1 MKGLRME
8 NTNFN
13 ELGLKE
19 DILKAI
25 EAMNY
30 TVPSKIQE
38 KAIPV
43 ILEGNDIIGKAQ
55 TGTGKTLAF
64 AAPILCGIEQE
75 RCKIK
80 ALVLAPTREL
90 ALQVNDEVKRLSSF
104 SRVKA
109 LAVYGGDSID
119 RQIREIKRGIDFV
132 VGTPGRVLDLMRR
145 GVIKLDSLQ
154 FLVLDEADE
163 MLNMGFIDDIEE
175 VMVAANPE
183 RQTLLFSA
191 TMPNAIREL
200 SKKYMKKDVVS
211 VQVEAKSKT
220 ATTVKQYYYEVRR
233 DLKLEALCRVLD
245 ASEMQSAIIFCK
257 TKKGVDELVESMQQ
271 KDYSVEG
278 MHGDMTQAHRTNTLR
293 KFKEGSLKILVATD
307 VAARGIDVENLS
319 HVINYDLPQDTESYI
334 HRIGR
339 TGRAGN
345 EGVAINIINS
355 REFRRIR
362 DIERETKGKIEKAIV
377 PTVEEIFKVKSKTL
391 IDTIKK
397 EMETNEYERFLPIV
411 EQLTE
416 DTKIE
421 NIAAALMNSIY
432 KKEVSFNYNQDF
444 TEDTRDRRDYDRNDR
459 GRNDR
464 NRNDR
469 SRNDRNDRGRR
480 DRDKDKGFVR
490 LFVSV
495 GKKDNVNAGALL
507 RFFGDKSNVTKKDIG
522 AIDIFEKFTFINTS
536 EEAKDKI
543 IAKCQGKKL
552 DNRTVRIE
560 VANSK

>member
-1 MKGLRME
+1 ME
-8 NTNFN
+8 NTKFN
-13 ELGLKE
+13 ELGLSE
-19 DILKAI
+19 EVLKAV
-25 EAMNY
+25 ESMNY

-38 KAIPV
+38 KAIP
-43 ILEGNDIIGKAQ
+43 IIIDGYDIIGRAQ

-64 AAPILCGIEQE
+64 AAPILSILEKE
-75 RCKIK
+75 RNKLK

-90 ALQVNDEVKRLSSF
+90 ALQVNEEVKRLSSC
-104 SRVKA
+104 SKVKT

-119 RQIREIKRGIDFV
+119 KQIREIKRGIDFI

-145 GVIKLDSLQ
+145 KIINLEHLQ

-200 SKKYMKKDVVS
+200 SKKYMKKDSVS

-233 DLKLEALCRVLD
+233 DLKFEALCRVLD

-257 TKKGVDELVESMQQ
+257 TKKGVDELVEAMQQ
-271 KDYSVEG
+271 RDYSVEG

-319 HVINYDLPQDTESYI
+319 HVVNYDLPQDTESYI

-345 EGVAINIINS
+345 EGVALSIIGS
-355 REFRRIR
+355 REYRRIR
-362 DIERETKGKIEKAIV
+362 DIERETKGKIEKAAV
-377 PTVEEIFKVKSKTL
+377 PTKDEIFSAKSKALLNKVK
-391 IDTIKK
+391 
-397 EMETNEYERFLPIV
+397 
-411 EQLTE
+411 EQLVNE
-416 DTKIE
+416 EYKRFIPIIE
-421 NIAAALMNSIY
+421 SLEEENPSVNIAAALMNSIY
-432 KKEVSFNYNQDF
+432 EKEVSFNYEEDF
-444 TEDTRDRRDYDRNDR
+444 KDISSERRYENERGQRNRRDN
-459 GRNDR
+459 
-464 NRNDR
+464 NRTF
-469 SRNDRNDRGRR
+469 SRNK
-480 DRDKDKGFVR
+480 DKDKGFIR

-495 GKKDNVNAGALL
+495 GRKDNINASALF
-507 RFFGDKSNVTKKDIG
+507 RFFADRAKVSRKDIG
-522 AIDIFEKFTFINTS
+522 AIDIFEKFAFVNTS
-536 EEAKDKI
+536 ESAKNKI
-543 IAKCQGKKL
+543 LKFCQGKKL
-552 DNRTVRIE
+552 DSRTIRIE
-560 VANSK
+560 VANSR

>member
-1 MKGLRME
+1 ME
-8 NTNFN
+8 NTKFN
-13 ELGLKE
+13 ELGLGE

-25 EAMNY
+25 DAMNY

-43 ILEGNDIIGKAQ
+43 ILDGYDIIGRAQ

-64 AAPILCGIEQE
+64 AAPILSGIERE
-75 RCKIK
+75 RNKIK

-104 SRVKA
+104 SKIKT

-119 RQIREIKRGIDFV
+119 RQIREIKRGVDFV

-145 GVIKLDSLQ
+145 RVLNLEDLQ

-175 VMVAANPE
+175 VMVAANPD

-200 SKKYMKKDVVS
+200 SKKYMKGDAVS
-211 VQVEAKSKT
+211 VQVESKSKT

-233 DLKLEALCRVLD
+233 DLKFEALCRVLD
-245 ASEMQSAIIFCK
+245 ATEMQSAIIFCK
-257 TKKGVDELVESMQQ
+257 TKKGVDELVEAMQQ
-271 KDYSVEG
+271 RDYSVEG

-319 HVINYDLPQDTESYI
+319 HVVNYDLPQDTESYI

-345 EGVAINIINS
+345 EGVALSIINS

-362 DIERETKGKIEKAIV
+362 DIERETKGKIEKATI
-377 PTVEEIFKVKSKTL
+377 PTIEQIFTTKSKTML
-391 IDTIKK
+391 
-397 EMETNEYERFLPIV
+397 ETVKSQLANEEYKRFIPIIESLGEDVSPV
-411 EQLTE
+411 E
-416 DTKIE
+416 
-421 NIAAALMNSIY
+421 IAAALMNSIY
-432 KKEVSFNYNQDF
+432 QREVSFNY
-444 TEDTRDRRDYDRNDR
+444 TEDFKEASRRDD
-459 GRNDR
+459 
-464 NRNDR
+464 
-469 SRNDRNDRGRR
+469 R
-480 DRDKDKGFVR
+480 DRDRGERDRGNREYSRGRGRDRDKGFVR

-495 GKKDNVNAGALL
+495 GRKDNINASALL
-507 RFFGDKSNVTKKDIG
+507 RFFADKAKITKKDIG

-536 EEAKDKI
+536 EVAKDKI
-543 IAKCQGKKL
+543 LKSCQGKKL
-552 DNRTVRIE
+552 DARTVRIE

>member
-1 MKGLRME
+1 ME
-8 NTNFN
+8 NTKFN
-13 ELGLKE
+13 ELGLS
-19 DILKAI
+19 DDVLKAI

-43 ILEGNDIIGKAQ
+43 IVDGYDIIGRAQ

-64 AAPILCGIEQE
+64 AAPILSGIERE
-75 RCKIK
+75 RNKIK

-90 ALQVNDEVKRLSSF
+90 ALQVNEEVKRLASHSK
-104 SRVKA
+104 VKT

-119 RQIREIKRGIDFV
+119 RQIREVKRGVDFI

-145 GVIKLDSLQ
+145 KVINLEDLQ

-175 VMVAANPE
+175 VMVASNPD

-200 SKKYMKKDVVS
+200 SKKYMNADSVS

-257 TKKGVDELVESMQQ
+257 TKKGVDELVEAMQQ
-271 KDYSVEG
+271 RDYSVEG

-345 EGVAINIINS
+345 EGVALSIINS

-362 DIERETKGKIEKAIV
+362 DIERETKGKIEKATI
-377 PTVEEIFKVKSKTL
+377 PTIDQIFTTKSKTML
-391 IDTIKK
+391 
-397 EMETNEYERFLPIV
+397 ETVKTQLNDEEYKRFIPIIESLGEETSPV
-411 EQLTE
+411 E
-416 DTKIE
+416 
-421 NIAAALMNSIY
+421 IAAALMNSIY
-432 KKEVSFNYNQDF
+432 KKEVSFNY
-444 TEDTRDRRDYDRNDR
+444 TEDFKEDSRDRRREDSRDSRGSREYSGTR
-459 GRNDR
+459 GR
-464 NRNDR
+464 
-469 SRNDRNDRGRR
+469 GR
-480 DRDKDKGFVR
+480 DRDKGFVR

-495 GKKDNVNAGALL
+495 GRKDNINASALF
-507 RFFGDKSNVTKKDIG
+507 RFLADRAKVTKKDIG

-536 EEAKDKI
+536 EAAKDKI
-543 IAKCQGKKL
+543 LKFCQGKKL
-552 DNRTVRIE
+552 DSRTVRIE